1 MRAPTKLIATIKPA
15 ATVLLLLTLSSCL
28 FSGDVHLL
36 LDHKVMTDVSTTFIG
51 APVTAALEIR
61 GIWRHGAL
69 AARAMAKGRLE
80 LCVVPTPN
88 DPIDYCRE
96 APAGQ
101 LPPGVQLLPGESLGK
116 DVNFLVTRSHRSDI
130 AVDTHT
136 VAFTSDVPQ
145 ELTLVTRF
153 RSAEDG
159 NWAFSAPDGYATV
172 TFEAA
177 D

>member
-1 MRAPTKLIATIKPA
+1 MRAPTKLVATSKLA
-15 ATVLLLLTLSSCL
+15 ATALLLLTLSSCL

-36 LDHKVMTDVSTTFIG
+36 LDHKVMTDVSTTSIG
-51 APVTAALEIR
+51 APVTATLEIR

-69 AARAMAKGRLE
+69 AARAVAKGRLE

-116 DVNFLVTRSHRSDI
+116 DVNFLVTRTRRGQVP
-130 AVDTHT
+130 VDTHT
-136 VAFTSDVPQ
+136 VVFTSDVPQ
-145 ELTLVTRF
+145 VLTLVTRF
-153 RSAEDG
+153 LSVDG
-159 NWAFSAPDGYATV
+159 DYWTFSAPDGRTTV
-172 TFEAA
+172 TFEAT